1 MLKVRSIAIHPLV
14 IQQKAEVL
22 HATKQA
28 KNYDINPTDKKAKKE
43 LVIKK
48 EAALEFL
55 FKKVWKILQIYT
67 ALPFI

>member
-48 EAALEFL
+48 EE
-55 FKKVWKILQIYT
+55 KKTKIDLYISIGKT
-67 ALPFI
+67 EK